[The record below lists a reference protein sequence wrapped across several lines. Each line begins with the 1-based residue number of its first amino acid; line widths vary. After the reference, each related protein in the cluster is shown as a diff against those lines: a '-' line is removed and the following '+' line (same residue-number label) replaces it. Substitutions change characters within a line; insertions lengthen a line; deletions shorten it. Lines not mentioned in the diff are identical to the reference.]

1 MKIKLI
7 IGAVWLV
14 IGYSFFKTSVKTL
27 EPVKQ
32 DKFKESIKRGKSIYK
47 MFCTS
52 CHLPNGQGIKKIYP
66 PLDNADYL
74 INKQKESVKA
84 VKYGLSGKIVVNG
97 ITYNNAMAPMGLS
110 DQEVADVMNYI
121 NTAWSNTIEK
131 RYTKTEVSKIS
142 K

>member
-1 MKIKLI
+1 MKLKLI
-7 IGAVWLV
+7 ISAVIVTL
-14 IGYSFFKTSVKTL
+14 GCNFYSASTNAM
-27 EPVKQ
+27 EPAQ
-32 DKFKESIKRGKSIYK
+32 QERFTESIKRGASVYR

-52 CHLPNGQGIKKIYP
+52 CHLPNGQGIKKVYP

-74 INKQKESVKA
+74 VKKQEESVKA

-97 ITYNNAMAPMGLS
+97 VTYNNAMAPMGLS

-131 RYTKTEVSKIS
+131 RYTETEVSKIS